1 MRGRYKLIPNGGAIL
16 YMLCSVLLISGASS
30 SITDAAPGRSRKNK
44 EAVGPD
50 KPVVGFIDVS
60 QQVGIKRETMT
71 YGPAWCDF
79 DNDGDLDIY
88 VGNHENYPSL
98 YRNDGSG
105 YFTDI
110 FLDSGL
116 DRTEAIDRHG
126 AAWGDFNNDG
136 LPDLYISI
144 GGKRGL
150 GIGYNELYQNLG
162 KGKFKNISVEAGVTN
177 TRGRGRD
184 PVWCDID
191 RDGHLDLYVG
201 NFDTINPLFKGLG
214 NGQFVEKSVKFNLT
228 VGQQYLISPADF
240 DRDGDLDFYLGGRKD
255 QLYLNQGKAGF
266 KDVSE
271 DRGIKQAW
279 GIQAAAWGDYNN
291 DGYPD
296 LYIARGRTVDAWNW
310 DGARIEFTAMVTPI
324 KDHDGL
330 DFRVPGETFT
340 LNLRLDWDE
349 NLQFIYLGKDKVPP
363 SRMPFTI
370 DTNSKIADGKPD
382 FKEGAGKGFFI
393 WKDPGTDCWHI
404 RWTGDSLATH
414 DFVGIIKSDRSF
426 MDVKPVSF
434 DQPRPPPS
442 TLYKN
447 SGGGYFNDVT
457 RESGMAVR
465 ENFQTAIWGDYD
477 NDGDLDLY
485 SVNRGDGLHNGTNY
499 LFQNQGDGTFV
510 DVAEAVGVEADV
522 GGRGRGAAWGDYN
535 DDGFLDLFVTNGWGA
550 PLFFSGPHIL
560 FKNKGNDNNWLK
572 IKLVG
577 TTSNCFGLQCQV
589 TLKTRDLIQYREMGS
604 ESESCSQSC
613 QPLHFGLGKVKKVDF
628 IIVNWPSGNNQ
639 ILHNISVN
647 RTLEIVEE

>member
-1 MRGRYKLIPNGGAIL
+1 MREGYKLISVGRVLFFIFCL
-16 YMLCSVLLISGASS
+16 VLLMFGAFSPVS
-30 SITDAAPGRSRKNK
+30 DAETVSAKESRKD
-44 EAVGPD
+44 GDPGTQSG
-50 KPVVGFIDVS
+50 GFIDVS
-60 QQVGIKRETMT
+60 QQAGIKRETMT

-98 YRNDGSG
+98 YQNDGSG
-105 YFTDI
+105 HFTDI
-110 FLDSGL
+110 FLYSGL

-136 LPDLYISI
+136 RPDLYISI
-144 GGKRGL
+144 GGERGL

-162 KGKFKNISVEAGVTN
+162 KGKFKNISVEAGVTD

-191 RDGHLDLYVG
+191 RDRNLDLYVG
-201 NFDTINPLFKGLG
+201 NFDTPNLLFKGLG
-214 NGQFVEKSVKFNLT
+214 NSQFVEKSVKTNLT
-228 VGQQYLISPADF
+228 AGPQYLVSPADF

-255 QLYLNQGKAGF
+255 RLYLNQGKAGF

-271 DRGIKQAW
+271 ERGIKQAW

-296 LYIARGRTVDAWNW
+296 LYISRGRTVDAWNW
-310 DGARIEFTAMVTPI
+310 DGPQIEFTAMVTPI
-324 KDHDGL
+324 KDLDGL
-330 DFRVPGETFT
+330 DFRVPGETFV

-382 FKEGAGKGFFI
+382 FKEGTGKGFFI

-404 RWTGDSLATH
+404 RWTGDFLATH

-434 DQPRPPPS
+434 DQPLPPPS

-447 SGGGYFNDVT
+447 SGEGYFTDVT
-457 RESGMAVR
+457 GESGLTVR

-485 SVNRGDGLHNGTNY
+485 LVNRGDGLYNGANY

-560 FKNKGNDNNWLK
+560 FKNQGNDNNWLK

-577 TTSNCFGLQCQV
+577 TTSNRFGLQCQV
-589 TLKTRDLIQYREMGS
+589 TLKTGDSIQYREMGS
-604 ESESCSQSC
+604 ETESCSQSC
-613 QPLHFGLGKVKKVDF
+613 QPLHFGLGKAKKIDSITVD
-628 IIVNWPSGNNQ
+628 WPSGKRN
-639 ILHNISVN
+639 ILRNLPVN
-647 RTLEIVEE
+647 RTLEIVE